1 MRCRHSVTANLAAPD
16 RLACVAWFA
25 DKIQVSKKQLEV
37 HRWEKDNRG
46 TDKPVPSWV
55 ASARSDIKTARQNVS
70 KNTYL
75 QRELEMKERDLRE
88 ECDMLR
94 DQVRRVAL
102 NEERRMLLDS

>member
-1 MRCRHSVTANLAAPD
+1 MPTRPRTSLPLTVW
-16 RLACVAWFA
+16 RVAWFA

>member
-1 MRCRHSVTANLAAPD
+1 MPTRPRTLSEPLTAW
-16 RLACVAWFA
+16 RVAWFA